1 MSSGDA
7 PNWPCMVG
15 IATLTMLVSRTD
27 MNIPTTT
34 TASGRPH
41 LVVLSDGGGG
51 AGGVTLVGRV
61 GVRTAARGRVA
72 AAVAE
77 PTDAVGAAWSPSL
90 RSLTRSDSLND
101 RVTTRSGRI
110 SRRTRHR

>member
-1 MSSGDA
+1 
-7 PNWPCMVG
+7 
-15 IATLTMLVSRTD
+15 
-27 MNIPTTT
+27 
-34 TASGRPH
+34 

-77 PTDAVGAAWSPSL
+77 PTGAVGAAWGPSL
-90 RSLTRSDSLND
+90 RSLTRFRLPQRSCDNAVRPDLPSNPASLVLTSCNGLAGYFMPAL
-101 RVTTRSGRI
+101 TGN
-110 SRRTRHR
+110 